1 MIDNRKYAGG
11 IWVYTDRFYPFIP
24 WLRLNG
30 IRYELEETD
39 LYDNGLLIQIY
50 KGETKRE
57 RILIDHYLRYEFP
70 KILKRYG
77 I

>member
-1 MIDNRKYAGG
+1 MIDERKYAGA
-11 IWVYTDRFYPFIP
+11 ISTYTDRFYPFIP

-30 IRYELEETD
+30 IRYKLKAD
-39 LYDNGLLIQIY
+39 DYDGLLILIY

-57 RILIDHYLRYEFP
+57 KQLISQYLNHEFY
-70 KILKRYG
+70 KIRKKYFG